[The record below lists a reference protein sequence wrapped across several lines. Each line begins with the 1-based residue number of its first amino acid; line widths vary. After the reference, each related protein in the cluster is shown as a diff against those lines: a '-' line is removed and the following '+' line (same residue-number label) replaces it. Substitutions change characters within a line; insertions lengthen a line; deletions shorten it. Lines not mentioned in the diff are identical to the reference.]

1 MMSILKN
8 FDVAIIKT
16 PKEGIMGLN
25 KDGKAI
31 ILRNGDMVSMSLL
44 DKKFAEVMFMRGML
58 RPIATN
64 DNIKPKDTITYKMRK
79 RRREK
84 KRDRDRTN
92 GFRLDNWI
100 KIKSSGGGNHEK
112 G

>member
-1 MMSILKN
+1 MSILKN

-44 DKKFAEVMFMRGML
+44 DKKFAELMFMRGML
-58 RPIATN
+58 RPIASN
-64 DNIKPKDTITYKMRK
+64 DNIRPENTTTYKMRK
-79 RRREK
+79 REK
-84 KRDRDRTN
+84 ERKRDRGRMN
-92 GFRLDNWI
+92 GFKLDNWI

>member
-79 RRREK
+79 RGREK
-84 KRDRDRTN
+84 RRDRGRIN

-100 KIKSSGGGNHEK
+100 KVRKK
-112 G
+112 

>member
-8 FDVAIIKT
+8 FDLAIIKA

-64 DNIKPKDTITYKMRK
+64 GNIKPENTITYKMRK
-79 RRREK
+79 RRKEK
-84 KRDRDRTN
+84 RRDRGRIN

-100 KIKSSGGGNHEK
+100 DIKRNGGGDHEK

>member
-1 MMSILKN
+1 MSILKN

-64 DNIKPKDTITYKMRK
+64 DNTRPENRKIKMRERK
-79 RRREK
+79 REK
-84 KRDRDRTN
+84 KRRR
-92 GFRLDNWI
+92 FRLDNWI
-100 KIKSSGGGNHEK
+100 KIKSGRVISLEG
-112 G
+112 